1 MNSEAK
7 PRSRYAAIKAVLSYL
22 GLPLMIFVAGAG
34 VLFTLGLMQ
43 KFGWITAGGGSS
55 TGAATAAADVD
66 YICPMMCVPPTK
78 EPGRCPVC
86 SMELVP
92 ATGGGAGGDERSI
105 VVDPASRRVANIQT
119 VSARRRDVSRTIRSV
134 GEIQYDEG
142 SLKMITAYTGG
153 RIEDLF
159 VDYTGAVVDKGD
171 RLATLYSPQLHSAA
185 VEYLQ
190 AIKTSSGS
198 SRLAAVAEA
207 NRLLRDNAKQK
218 LIELGV
224 TSTQIADLERS
235 GEPQSRIDIS
245 APLAGTVIERMA
257 VEGRT
262 VKESEALFQL
272 ADLSSV
278 WLLLEL
284 FPDDANAVRYGQLIE
299 ATVKSL
305 PGDLFT
311 GRVAFIDPNVDPQTR
326 TVRVRVVIDNSDG
339 RLRIGDYAKAQITV
353 PIGRSAD
360 DPIYDPV
367 LAGKW
372 ISPRHPHIMA
382 DKPGRCPLCG
392 DDLVAATELGFTS
405 TPPDDTSSVV
415 VPRNAVLQAAGESVV
430 YVEEEPGRFA
440 IRRVIA
446 GANVGK
452 DVVIERGLAAD
463 EKVAVGGNFLLDSQ
477 MQLAGNPSLIDP
489 TRAAEP
495 LEMIAGFNAT
505 ELAAIQM
512 LGDDDQPVAID
523 QVICP
528 VTKYKLGSMGVPPKA
543 TIDGKDVYLC
553 CEGCRE
559 ALMKEPQM
567 YLIML
572 ETMKAEGTL
581 LDQADDGES
590 SIPELPSVG
599 GIEAVD
605 DSQIPPVGNIQ
616 SLPPIEEIAPVS
628 KSEDD
633 Q

>member
-1 MNSEAK
+1 MNSEAN
-7 PRSRYAAIKAVLSYL
+7 PRSKYAAIKAVLSCV
-22 GLPLMIFVAGAG
+22 GLPLMIFSAGAG
-34 VLFTLGLMQ
+34 LLFTLGLMQ
-43 KFGWITAGGGSS
+43 RFGWITAGGRSS
-55 TGAATAAADVD
+55 SDGAIAAADID
-66 YICPMMCVPPTK
+66 YICPMMCVPPVK

-86 SMELVP
+86 AMELVP
-92 ATGGGAGGDERSI
+92 AAGGNGGGDERSI
-105 VVDPASRRVANIQT
+105 VVDPASRRIANIQT
-119 VSARRRDVSRTIRSV
+119 VSVRSRNVSRMIRSV

-142 SLKMITAYTGG
+142 SFKTITAYSAG

-159 VDYTGAVVDKGD
+159 VDYTGAVVGEGN
-171 RLATLYSPQLHSAA
+171 RLATLYSPQLHGAA

-190 AIKTSSGS
+190 AIKTSSGA

-218 LIELGV
+218 LIELGL
-224 TSTQIADLERS
+224 TSMQITELERS
-235 GEPQSRIDIS
+235 RKPKSRIDIS

-257 VEGRT
+257 VEGQT
-262 VKESEALFQL
+262 VKEGEALFRL

-284 FPDDANAVRYGQLIE
+284 FPDDANTVRYGQQVA

-305 PGDLFT
+305 PGDVFT
-311 GRVAFIDPNVDPQTR
+311 GRIAFIDPSVDPKTR
-326 TVRVRVVIDNSDG
+326 TVRIRVVIDNSDG
-339 RLRIGDYAKAQITV
+339 RLRIGDYAKAEIAV
-353 PIGRSAD
+353 PIGRSTGDA
-360 DPIYDPV
+360 IYDPV

-372 ISPRHPHIMA
+372 ISPRHPHIIA
-382 DKPGRCPLCG
+382 DEPGRCPLCG

-405 TPPDDTSSVV
+405 DSPGDTSSVV
-415 VPRNAVLQAAGESVV
+415 VPRNAVLRAAGESVV

-446 GANVGK
+446 GVNVGR
-452 DVVIERGLAAD
+452 DVVIERGLATD

-495 LEMIAGFNAT
+495 LEMIAGFDAT

-512 LGDDDQPVAID
+512 LPDDEQPVAID

-553 CEGCRE
+553 CEGCRD
-559 ALMKEPQM
+559 ALMKEPQT
-567 YLIML
+567 YLTML

-581 LDQADDGES
+581 LDQADDEES
-590 SIPELPSVG
+590 SMPELPSIG
-599 GIEAVD
+599 GIESID
-605 DSQIPPVGNIQ
+605 DSDLPPMGNIQ
-616 SLPPIEEIAPVS
+616 SLPPTEEIAPDRET
-628 KSEDD
+628 EDN

>member
-1 MNSEAK
+1 
-7 PRSRYAAIKAVLSYL
+7 
-22 GLPLMIFVAGAG
+22 
-34 VLFTLGLMQ
+34 
-43 KFGWITAGGGSS
+43 
-55 TGAATAAADVD
+55 
-66 YICPMMCVPPTK
+66 
-78 EPGRCPVC
+78 
-86 SMELVP
+86 
-92 ATGGGAGGDERSI
+92 
-105 VVDPASRRVANIQT
+105 
-119 VSARRRDVSRTIRSV
+119 
-134 GEIQYDEG
+134 
-142 SLKMITAYTGG
+142 
-153 RIEDLF
+153 
-159 VDYTGAVVDKGD
+159 
-171 RLATLYSPQLHSAA
+171 
-185 VEYLQ
+185 
-190 AIKTSSGS
+190 
-198 SRLAAVAEA
+198 
-207 NRLLRDNAKQK
+207 
-218 LIELGV
+218 
-224 TSTQIADLERS
+224 
-235 GEPQSRIDIS
+235 
-245 APLAGTVIERMA
+245 
-257 VEGRT
+257 
-262 VKESEALFQL
+262 
-272 ADLSSV
+272 
-278 WLLLEL
+278 
-284 FPDDANAVRYGQLIE
+284 
-299 ATVKSL
+299 
-305 PGDLFT
+305 
-311 GRVAFIDPNVDPQTR
+311 
-326 TVRVRVVIDNSDG
+326 
-339 RLRIGDYAKAQITV
+339 
-353 PIGRSAD
+353 
-360 DPIYDPV
+360 
-367 LAGKW
+367 
-372 ISPRHPHIMA
+372 MA